1 MTERIDLQLLKRVPL
16 FEGLSKS
23 DLKSVLK
30 ETNSESFPAG
40 RMIVREGS
48 AGGRFF
54 LIIQGLAKV
63 SINGRIRSTLGPGDF
78 FGEMS
83 LIDRSPRSAT
93 VIAET
98 RVDALSLASWNLL
111 ALLEEHWALTHK
123 VLKVLAAR
131 IRELDKA
138 ASI

>member
-1 MTERIDLQLLKRVPL
+1 MTQKIDTNLLKRVPL
-16 FEGLSKS
+16 FEGLSRS
-23 DLKSVLK
+23 DLKAVLK
-30 ETNSESFPAG
+30 ETNAETFPAG
-40 RMIVREGS
+40 RVIVKEGS

-54 LIIQGLAKV
+54 LIIEGLAKV
-63 SINGRIRSTLGPGDF
+63 SINGRTRTTLGPGDF

-93 VIAET
+93 VTAET
-98 RVDALSLASWNLL
+98 GVQALSLASWNLL

-131 IRELDKA
+131 IRELDRD